1 MSPRTFARRFV
12 ASTGTT
18 PRQWIL
24 RERIRLAQRLLETTG
39 LPVDAVARNC
49 GFGTPDNLRKHFARA
64 VRTTPQ
70 AYRRA
75 FQVPE
80 PAAASA

>member
-1 MSPRTFARRFV
+1 MAG
-12 ASTGTT
+12 TGTT
-18 PRQWIL
+18 PLQWIVT
-24 RERIRLAQRLLETTG
+24 ERVRLAQRLLETTT
-39 LPVDAVARNC
+39 LPVDAIARKS

-75 FQVPE
+75 FQA
-80 PAAASA
+80 PASRADELAVAGSS

>member
-1 MSPRTFARRFV
+1 MT
-12 ASTGTT
+12 
-18 PRQWIL
+18 
-24 RERIRLAQRLLETTG
+24 ERVRLAQRLLETTS
-39 LPVDAVARNC
+39 LPVEAVARKS

-75 FQVPE
+75 FRG
-80 PAAASA
+80 PASDDVAVAGSSSR